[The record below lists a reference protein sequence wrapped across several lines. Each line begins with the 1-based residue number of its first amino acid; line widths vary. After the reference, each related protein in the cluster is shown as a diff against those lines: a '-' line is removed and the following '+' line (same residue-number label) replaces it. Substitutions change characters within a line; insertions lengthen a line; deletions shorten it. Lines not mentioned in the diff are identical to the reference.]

1 MVVRRLLEAL
11 GGYSDNFMAALFLW
25 PIASVVLTLP
35 ILAYL
40 YHRDGRL
47 KFGSVV
53 STYLVVLYLAG
64 LGCFTLYPLPSGS
77 SGLGITY
84 GIPWQ
89 LNPLAPLSD
98 IARLGFAAIP
108 QILFNIFFF
117 VPLGFIA
124 GRMLRLRLIPSLLL
138 GFAVSL
144 LIEVAQGTGLFGI
157 YPYAYRTAD
166 VDDLI
171 YNTSGAFIGW
181 LGASLLNRIL
191 PPGALAEEDD
201 ITHEPGFVRRFV
213 AFWLDMLLVGL
224 ITIVADG
231 VLHLGAWG
239 ITNLLETGVLV
250 ESSAISEATMQVDAV
265 AQAISPWLGMAAFV
279 LVEAIMPW
287 FHKGSTPGGGFV
299 RMSFE
304 THERT
309 NGKRFFFYVVRVA
322 VLMLSW
328 MFIPIAWPLLIIFW
342 LFAHKMPYDLI

>member
-1 MVVRRLLEAL
+1 MVVRRLLKAL
-11 GGYSDNFMAALFLW
+11 GGYSDNFMAALYLW
-25 PIASVVLTLP
+25 PIAYIVLTLP

-47 KFGSVV
+47 KFGSIV
-53 STYLVVLYLAG
+53 STYLAVLYLVG

-89 LNPLAPLSD
+89 LNPLAPMSD
-98 IARLGFAAIP
+98 IARLGLAAIP
-108 QILFNIFFF
+108 QIIFNVIFF

-124 GRMLRLRLIPSLLL
+124 GRMLRLRLVPSLLL

-144 LIEVAQGTGLFGI
+144 LIEVAQGSGLFGI
-157 YPYAYRTAD
+157 YPFAYRTAD

-171 YNTSGAFIGW
+171 YNTSGALLGW
-181 LGASLLNRIL
+181 LGARLLNKIL
-191 PPGALAEEDD
+191 PSGALAEEGE
-201 ITHEPGFVRRFV
+201 ITHTPGFVRRSV

-224 ITIVADG
+224 ISIVAEGLLQLG
-231 VLHLGAWG
+231 VWAL
-239 ITNLLETGVLV
+239 TNLLDSGAFADPSSVSEISQWITAIAQTPSSWIGV
-250 ESSAISEATMQVDAV
+250 
-265 AQAISPWLGMAAFV
+265 AAFV
-279 LVEAIMPW
+279 LVEVIMPW
-287 FHKGSTPGGGFV
+287 FHEGSTPGGGFV

-309 NGKRFFFYVVRVA
+309 AGKRFIFYVVRVV

-328 MFIPIAWPLLIIFW
+328 LYIPIAWPILIIFW
-342 LFAHKMPYDLI
+342 LFSHKMPYDLI